1 MDQSQQTLTY
11 VAVSALKPHPK
22 NHEYFDDVSGEDYE
36 RLKKSIQLDGIQAPI
51 IVAADM
57 TIISGHQ
64 RYRVAKELNLPEVS
78 VIIRSD
84 IKSEDDKL
92 RNLISAN
99 FGRLKNDPAKQR
111 KAIAKYVELVGY
123 KPAEA
128 GRQKANSQKCQ
139 SDTFKEKLT
148 LDQIAKQL
156 GISRKNLTRL
166 LSLERFLT
174 DSMKELVDDG
184 VIGETLAADII
195 TRMTEEE
202 QDRLVKSLDATKR
215 YTAKELQPYID
226 KVAKLEK
233 AAKNPPKKSDAEKN
247 LEAQLEEAKKEL
259 SELKE
264 TAEDID
270 DLKQRLADAEQ
281 TIKEYEAQSEKY
293 DSWDP
298 FDGKN
303 NTKGLAYLEVT
314 IQKMLDEDLSPLKFS
329 QLIDTI
335 NESQTDHKI
344 ICNLVDKVSEWCR
357 DINAII
363 RVDNIR

>member
-1 MDQSQQTLTY
+1 MNQSQQTLTY

-64 RYRVAKELNLPEVS
+64 RYRVAKELDLPEVS

-111 KAIAKYVELVGY
+111 KAVAKYVELVGF
-123 KPAEA
+123 KHGEV
-128 GRQKANSQKCQ
+128 GRNHEFQNSQNEN
-139 SDTFKEKLT
+139 SEKLT

-156 GISRKNLTRL
+156 GISKANLTRL

-233 AAKNPPKKSDAEKN
+233 AAKNPPEKSDAEKN
-247 LEAQLEEAKKEL
+247 LEARLEKAKEEL
-259 SELKE
+259 GELKK

-281 TIKEYEAQSEKY
+281 TIKEYEAQSEQY
-293 DSWDP
+293 DSLDP

-335 NESQTDHKI
+335 NESPTDHRI